1 MLIIPRWFIES
12 STFIPSS
19 THPKPEPGKNYFVI
33 HCCLQYPL
41 SRGTVHIASK
51 DPLEKPVVDPQFLSR
66 QTDMDVL
73 LTGTKFVQK
82 LGATETFQNGV
93 IGEFFPA
100 EEGDAELKEYIKDTL
115 DIVFHPVGTAA
126 MLPKDL
132 GGVVDKDLKVYGVD
146 RLRVVC
152 YPAPFRFVG

>member
-1 MLIIPRWFIES
+1 
-12 STFIPSS
+12 
-19 THPKPEPGKNYFVI
+19 
-33 HCCLQYPL
+33 
-41 SRGTVHIASK
+41 VHIASK
-51 DPLEKPVVDPQFLSR
+51 DPLEKPVVDPQFLSH

-73 LTGTKFVQK
+73 LAGTKFVQK

-152 YPAPFRFVG
+152 YPLSFRFAG